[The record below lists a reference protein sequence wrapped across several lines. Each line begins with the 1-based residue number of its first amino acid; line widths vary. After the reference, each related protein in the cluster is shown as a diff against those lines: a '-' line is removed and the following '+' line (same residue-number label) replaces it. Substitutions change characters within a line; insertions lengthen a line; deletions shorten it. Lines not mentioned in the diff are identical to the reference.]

1 MRYLLFG
8 GQTYHPLG
16 GAADLLGLSDD
27 LSELQE
33 RLVLVAVVG
42 VEAWRVVPNPHE
54 AYDPRFTVDWW
65 HIIDITTRRVVSTGG
80 YQHRRMDFAEEV
92 INAEVYDEEEKPV
105 EVA

>member
-16 GAADLLGLSDD
+16 GAADLLGLSND
-27 LSELQE
+27 LSELQG
-33 RLVLVAVVG
+33 RLVSSALVGLEV
-42 VEAWRVVPNPHE
+42 WRVVPNPHE
-54 AYDPRFTVDWW
+54 SYDPRFTVDWW
-65 HIIDITTRRVVSTGG
+65 HIIDVTTRCVVSAGG

-92 INAEVYDEEEKPV
+92 LDAKVYDEEQEPA